1 MLNVK
6 LTQLKYFASIV
17 ENGGFIAAARDVN
30 VAQPALSRQIAE
42 LEAEIGVELLN
53 RGPGGTTVTQAGQ
66 RFYRHARTILAQIQ
80 IASTDARQSS
90 GDLIGEI
97 RIAIPVG
104 YAGFLAPKIV
114 ALVERSYP
122 DLTITIVDGLGYQT
136 GELIEAGK
144 VDFGI
149 ISDVGSLPNVLVEPV
164 LQEDLFVFSKRQEIK
179 PVMSDMPLVDLE
191 SLKLI
196 MPGRKV
202 HVRRIVEEALMQ
214 TGRKLT
220 VSYEQQSLL
229 TIRSMVCAGVGSTV
243 MHWPSMADIWD
254 AGYLDARSIVNPGLS
269 RTVSL
274 AIPTLRPLTS
284 ASRTVYNIIRQI
296 LVSDVTEGRWRGH
309 LVVQ

>member
-1 MLNVK
+1 MDLK
-6 LTQLKYFASIV
+6 LTQLRYFASIV
-17 ENGGFIAAARDVN
+17 ENGGFIAAAKDVN

-42 LEAEIGVELLN
+42 LETEIGVELLN
-53 RGPGGTTVTQAGQ
+53 RGPGGTTVTLAGQ

-80 IASTDARQSS
+80 IASADARQSS
-90 GDLIGEI
+90 ADLIGEI
-97 RIAIPVG
+97 RIAIPFG

-122 DLTITIVDGLGYQT
+122 DLTITIIDGLGYQS
-136 GELIEAGK
+136 GELIDAGK

-149 ISDVGSLPNVLVEPV
+149 ISDVSSLPNVIVEPI
-164 LQEDLFVFSKRQEIK
+164 LQEELFVFSKRQGHK
-179 PVMSDMPLVDLE
+179 PAMLDMPLVELE
-191 SLKLI
+191 SVKLI
-196 MPGRKV
+196 MPERKV

-214 TGRKLT
+214 TGRTLT

-243 MHWPSMADIWD
+243 LHWPSMADIWES
-254 AGYLDARSIVNPGLS
+254 GNLDARPIVNPALS
-269 RTVSL
+269 RTVAL

-296 LVSDVTEGRWRGH
+296 IISDVTEGRWRGR
-309 LVVQ
+309 LVTP